1 MYWLNVVEDVG
12 LRLFYEGFVWIKRNE
27 LMGKEG
33 RKVVEF
39 ACFRLKFLI
48 LVLVVGMGWVRGVSR
63 YQ

>member
-12 LRLFYEGFVWIKRNE
+12 MRLFSEGFVWIKRNE

-33 RKVVEF
+33 RKVVGF

-48 LVLVVGMGWVRGVSR
+48 LVLVVGMGWVGGGSC